1 MAALLLAVRTL
12 FPKAEQLFVV
22 ILSRPGRVDA
32 DPDMPEAL
40 VLFQHVPYLPG
51 VDKAGKVIVH
61 VQGNAPDL
69 RVAFQES
76 SQRHMGGPAQ
86 GQAPAVPSPSL
97 QLLQRGMGKGVNGRL
112 EYGELPAARTL
123 RRVAEAEF
131 FIAAGHIFFRLVP
144 MPRIQANLAFP
155 PSSFPT
161 NTQTASSLCLAS
173 YRSPNRK
180 HRLIIRLLIP
190 RLCRYDTA
198 KVAHRFAQGR
208 EKGFFPGS

>member
-32 DPDMPEAL
+32 DPDMPEAP

-51 VDKAGKVIVH
+51 VDKAGRVIVH

-112 EYGELPAARTL
+112 EYGELTAARTI

-131 FIAAGHIFFRLVP
+131 FIAAGHIFFQAGPNAPHTGKPRLSPVILSHEHTDRFVP
-144 MPRIQANLAFP
+144 VPCLIQKPQPEASADYPAADP
-155 PSSFPT
+155 PSL
-161 NTQTASSLCLAS
+161 Q
-173 YRSPNRK
+173 
-180 HRLIIRLLIP
+180 
-190 RLCRYDTA
+190 
-198 KVAHRFAQGR
+198 V
-208 EKGFFPGS
+208 